1 MLQFIL
7 RRLGLV
13 IPTFIGITLL
23 TFAFVHM
30 IPGDPVMIMAG
41 ERGIS
46 PERHAQLL
54 AEMGLD
60 KPLWQQY
67 AHYIW
72 GVLHGDLGIS
82 LKSRIPVWQEFVPR
96 FKATLELGVCAM
108 IFAVAVGIPVGV
120 LAAVKRGSIF
130 DHTAV
135 GLALTGY
142 SMPIFW
148 WGMMLIML
156 VSVQLNLTP
165 VSGRISDTVFLD
177 DTLPLTGFMLI
188 DTAIWGEQG
197 DFIDALMHMI
207 LPAIVLGTI
216 PLAVIVRMTRSSML
230 EVLGEDY
237 IRTARA
243 KGLTR
248 MRVIVIHALRNAM
261 LPVVTVIGLQVGTLL
276 AGAILT
282 ETIFSWPGL
291 GRWLIDALQRRDYPV
306 VQGGVLLVATMIIL
320 VNLLVDLLY
329 GVVNPRI
336 RHKKYGV
343 IMSQVTENKVIT
355 APVPM
360 TPLQEFWHYFK
371 RNKGA
376 VVGLVYVA
384 VMIVIAV
391 FANFLAPYNPA
402 DQFRDS
408 LLAPPFWQEGGSLAH
423 LLGTDDVGRDILSR
437 LMYGARLSLLVG
449 CLVVV
454 LSLILGVVLGLVA
467 GYFGGVVDSIIMRVV
482 DIMLALPSLLLA
494 LVLVAIFGPSIVN
507 ASLALTFVAL
517 PHYVRLTRAA
527 VLVEVNRDYVTASR
541 VAGAGAMRQMFV
553 NILPNCLA
561 PLIVQAS
568 LGFSNAILDMAAL
581 GFLGMGAQPPTPE
594 WGTMLSDV
602 LQFAQSAWWVVT
614 FPGVAIL
621 LTVLAFNLMGDG
633 LRDALDPKLKQ

>member
-1 MLQFIL
+1 
-7 RRLGLV
+7 
-13 IPTFIGITLL
+13 
-23 TFAFVHM
+23 
-30 IPGDPVMIMAG
+30 
-41 ERGIS
+41 
-46 PERHAQLL
+46 
-54 AEMGLD
+54 
-60 KPLWQQY
+60 
-67 AHYIW
+67 
-72 GVLHGDLGIS
+72 
-82 LKSRIPVWQEFVPR
+82 
-96 FKATLELGVCAM
+96 
-108 IFAVAVGIPVGV
+108 
-120 LAAVKRGSIF
+120 
-130 DHTAV
+130 
-135 GLALTGY
+135 
-142 SMPIFW
+142 
-148 WGMMLIML
+148 
-156 VSVQLNLTP
+156 
-165 VSGRISDTVFLD
+165 
-177 DTLPLTGFMLI
+177 
-188 DTAIWGEQG
+188 
-197 DFIDALMHMI
+197 
-207 LPAIVLGTI
+207 
-216 PLAVIVRMTRSSML
+216 
-230 EVLGEDY
+230 
-237 IRTARA
+237 
-243 KGLTR
+243 
-248 MRVIVIHALRNAM
+248 
-261 LPVVTVIGLQVGTLL
+261 
-276 AGAILT
+276 
-282 ETIFSWPGL
+282 
-291 GRWLIDALQRRDYPV
+291 
-306 VQGGVLLVATMIIL
+306 
-320 VNLLVDLLY
+320 
-329 GVVNPRI
+329 
-336 RHKKYGV
+336 
-343 IMSQVTENKVIT
+343 MSQVTENKVIA

-376 VVGLVYVA
+376 VVGLVYVV

-402 DQFRDS
+402 DQFRD
-408 LLAPPFWQEGGSLAH
+408 
-423 LLGTDDVGRDILSR
+423 
-437 LMYGARLSLLVG
+437 SLLVG